1 MIYMIGSKDI
11 CHRTTGVGR
20 VIVAVTAIAVLAFFH
35 VTDCMA
41 AESEGGYN
49 MEDYKALVS
58 EFKEEL
64 KEGNLKTEE
73 DIRNAVREAEQK
85 YGVEISEE
93 DEQKAVDIMDTVND
107 LGIEEDKLAE
117 VVDDVYDKIADKTYE
132 TASDAMEDIKEQVI
146 DSAKDAVV
154 DTVKE
159 SLADYLK
166 EIWEEFKTFIKELVA
181 SWVQ

>member
-1 MIYMIGSKDI
+1 MIGSTDI
-11 CHRTTGVGR
+11 CHKIKGIGR
-20 VIVAVTAIAVLAFFH
+20 VIITMMLTTAVLSLFP
-35 VTDCMA
+35 VTDCLA
-41 AESEGGYN
+41 AENEGGYN
-49 MEDYKALVS
+49 MEEYKALVS
-58 EFKEEL
+58 ELKEEL

-73 DIRNAVREAEQK
+73 DVRNAVREAEQK
-85 YGVEISEE
+85 YGVEISAE

-132 TASDAMEDIKEQVI
+132 TTSDAMDDIKEQVI
-146 DSAKDAVV
+146 DSAKDVVV

-166 EIWEEFKTFIKELVA
+166 AIWEEFKNFIKELIS
-181 SWVQ
+181 SWIH